1 MKEKDLYTKIV
12 LTIIAVSLVVLVIQ
26 NFFQADSVRAEAQL
40 SSGEVID
47 VNIAGVGGYRVT
59 GEGILDVNVKN
70 DVDVWVQNIP
80 LYMEKEGSANNIK

>member
-1 MKEKDLYTKIV
+1 MKGKDLYTKIV

-26 NFFQADSVRAEAQL
+26 NFFQADSVSAEAK
-40 SSGEVID
+40 SSDEVID

-80 LYMEKEGSANNIK
+80 LYMEKEGSASNIK